1 MRKMN
6 DLYRIFV
13 ETLLATVIP
22 IGVTFLLLAFCPI
35 WVTLLFLI
43 VSLIVLVKCL

>member
-6 DLYRIFV
+6 DLDRMFV

-22 IGVTFLLLAFCPI
+22 IGVTFLLLVFCPI